1 METLSLIANEKRL
14 LHILT
19 GVKLSIMPTSTD
31 YSWLSDMAVKIGGI
45 YAIGWQKVLD
55 LEDKIQDMMDAQDEH
70 EYLHWDER

>member
-1 METLSLIANEKRL
+1 METLSLTANEKRL